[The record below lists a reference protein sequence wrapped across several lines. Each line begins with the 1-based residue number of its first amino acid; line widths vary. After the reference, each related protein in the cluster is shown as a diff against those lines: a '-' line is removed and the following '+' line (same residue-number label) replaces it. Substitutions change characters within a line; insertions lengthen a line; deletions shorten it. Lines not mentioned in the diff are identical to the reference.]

1 MRLLDLV
8 KQAPAL
14 YESGTA
20 VHLVGPPGIGKTD
33 ITQTIQQVLS
43 AKYGEEFG
51 YASELLTIRDAPD
64 IGGFLLPAKSA
75 DGTTGAFYT
84 RSPLLPSKEYLAVH
98 PRGIY
103 VLDERSQADPMM
115 QKAAAPVVLWK
126 RFGSEHL
133 PKGWWVISASN
144 RVEDRSGVVRAP
156 MFLINRERTLNI
168 DPDVASWAVWAEAQ
182 GIHPMGVAF
191 AKQRPGVVFSES
203 VPKHD
208 GPFCT
213 PRSFVSAMNFLS
225 RAAGTDANGNV
236 NMELPSD
243 SLVGQIVA
251 GDVGEAAAAEM
262 FAFFKLNEHL
272 PTIDEV
278 EKNPTQAKC
287 PERLDAAFVA
297 AQMCVHFA
305 KPGNIDK
312 LWTYV
317 ERLPR
322 ELQVSTAA
330 SLVEKSGAI
339 LLNSQALTTWMG
351 KNKALIN
358 ASNR

>member
-8 KQAPAL
+8 KQARAL

-20 VHLVGPPGIGKTD
+20 IHLVGPPGIGKTD
-33 ITQTIQQVLS
+33 VTEVIRDTLS
-43 AKYGEEFG
+43 AAYNEQFG

-64 IGGFLLPAKSA
+64 IGGFLLPAKAA

-84 RSPLLPSKEYLAVH
+84 RSPLLPSKDYLAAH
-98 PRGIY
+98 PRGLF
-103 VLDERSQADPMM
+103 VLDERNQSDLMM
-115 QKAAAPVVLWK
+115 QKACAPAVLWK
-126 RFGSEHL
+126 RFGGEYL
-133 PKGWWVISASN
+133 PKGWWVISTSN
-144 RVEDRSGVVRAP
+144 RVEDRSGVIRSP
-156 MFLINRERTLNI
+156 MFLTNRERILNI
-168 DPDVASWAVWAEAQ
+168 DPDVASWAVWAEAH
-182 GIHPMGVAF
+182 GVHPMGIAF
-191 AKQRPGVVFSES
+191 AKQRPGIVFSES

-213 PRSFVSAMNFLS
+213 PRSFVSAMNFLA
-225 RAAGTDANGNV
+225 RAAGTDTNGNV

-243 SLVGQIVA
+243 SLVCQIVQ

-272 PTIDEV
+272 PTIDEI

-305 KPGNIDK
+305 KAGNIDK

-317 ERLPR
+317 ERLPK

-330 SLVEKSGAI
+330 SLVEKSGAV